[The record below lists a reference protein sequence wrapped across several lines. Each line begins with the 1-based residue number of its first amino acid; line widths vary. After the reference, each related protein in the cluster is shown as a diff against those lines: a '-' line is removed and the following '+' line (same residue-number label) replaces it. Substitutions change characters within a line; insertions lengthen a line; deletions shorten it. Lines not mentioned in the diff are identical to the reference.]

1 MEPKATGS
9 MQTPAE
15 DKWGHLYSTTE
26 RNFSENILLQ
36 APVVAGFQR
45 GSKELGIP
53 TANLDMDVLGDL
65 GSTLE
70 TGIYFGWAKLKGQH
84 FECVVSVGWNPFYK
98 NEKKTIE
105 AHLLEKM
112 EDFYGEQL
120 DVLLCGYLR
129 QECNFNGLEELI
141 SCINYDIMKTRQH
154 NANNERKNED
164 SSFWKIAIPASSI

>member
-1 MEPKATGS
+1 MEATS
-9 MQTPAE
+9 TE
-15 DKWGHLYSTTE
+15 SKEFNWDHLYVPTE
-26 RNFSENILLQ
+26 KDFDSNLLLQ
-36 APVVAGFQR
+36 APVVEGFQR

-53 TANLDMDVLGDL
+53 TANLDMNVLGDA
-65 GSTLE
+65 GSYLE
-70 TGIYFGWAKLKGQH
+70 TGIYFGWAKLKGKH

-112 EDFYGEQL
+112 DDFYGEQL

-141 SCINYDIMKTRQH
+141 SCINNDILKTRQH
-154 NANNERKNED
+154 NAKNERSDND
-164 SSFWKIAIPASSI
+164 AFFWNVITPASSI